1 MTALEVTQLG
11 HIVNRGRA
19 RIASMNLSKT
29 KAIFKIVLVVLSTV
43 GVMGGEQAPNDEAL
57 TKESQTLGFW
67 PDASTKLMWAK
78 KDNGKNVNWHQ
89 ATTYCRKLRVG
100 GYADWRLATIDE
112 LEGLIDIKTYAPE
125 HVDGSSILHFNL
137 DRKVHGELLLSGEE
151 WSSTQILDDRGKPVG
166 IAWYFDFVNV
176 RRSDD
181 DGDIGLL
188 DNYDKRA
195 LCVRAG
201 ERQHK

>member
-1 MTALEVTQLG
+1 MTVLEVTQLG
-11 HIVNRGRA
+11 YIVNRARD
-19 RIASMNLSKT
+19 RIASMNLSKS
-29 KAIFKIVLVVLSTV
+29 KAICIIALIVLSTT
-43 GVMGGEQAPNDEAL
+43 GVMGGGQASNKDETPA
-57 TKESQTLGFW
+57 KESQTLGYW
-67 PDASTKLMWAK
+67 LDSSTRLMWAK

-125 HVDGSSILHFNL
+125 HVGGGSILHFNL
-137 DRKVHGELLLSGEE
+137 DRKVRGELLLSGEE

-195 LCVRAG
+195 LCVRAA
-201 ERQHK
+201 ER